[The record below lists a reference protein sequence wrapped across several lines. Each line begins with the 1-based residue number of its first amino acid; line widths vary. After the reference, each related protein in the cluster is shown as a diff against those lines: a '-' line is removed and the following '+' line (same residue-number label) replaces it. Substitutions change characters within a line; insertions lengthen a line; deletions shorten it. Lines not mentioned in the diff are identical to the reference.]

1 MLIYVDTS
9 ALIAFVR
16 KRDDFHKRAIHIYK
30 DRLDS
35 GYHFIT
41 TDAVILEIGNAFST
55 ASRKPFALSI
65 FQLIQ
70 QSPHWQCHPVDESLL
85 EKSQH
90 LFSQRMDKDWSLT
103 DCMGIVVANEH
114 QIQDIFT
121 ADSHFEQA
129 GFTILLP
136 KGPR

>member
-9 ALIAFVR
+9 ALIALVR
-16 KRDDFHKRAIHIYK
+16 KRDDFHKIILQTYK

-35 GYHFIT
+35 SYHFIT
-41 TDAVILEIGNAFST
+41 TDAVVLEIGNAFSS
-55 ASRKPFALSI
+55 ASKKPFALSI

-70 QSPHWQCHPVDESLL
+70 QSSHWQCHPVDESLL

-114 QIQDIFT
+114 QIQEIFT
-121 ADSHFEQA
+121 TDSHFTQA

-136 KGPR
+136 KDSR

>member
-16 KRDDFHKRAIHIYK
+16 KRDAFHEKAIQVYQ
-30 DRLDS
+30 DRLS
-35 GYHFIT
+35 GGYHFMT
-41 TDAVILEIGNAFST
+41 TDAVVLEIGNAFST
-55 ASRKPFALSI
+55 VSKKPFALSI

-70 QSPHWQCHPVDESLL
+70 QSPRWQCCPVDDSLL

-136 KGPR
+136 KDSR